1 VRLRAA
7 AVLAGK
13 LDWRRTRGSSLRLV
27 SSLLHDGVVGSTWW
41 RDTVRVSLRSRWV
54 RAAVRAARHRPTA
67 NTTEIPPSTTLSDL
81 LERVR
86 LGQSKRATVNRAE
99 PAPPSKLQIGRRSSQ
114 TKVDRLVSVCLVY
127 ASMGVPR
134 PRERVI
140 WGCNCIKPYQGPG
153 PNTAYAPTTSHPQS
167 RGNAD
172 ARAFRDSTGTGMRP
186 RSTEQV
192 RPSCPHWFPVLDR
205 AGVLP

>member
-1 VRLRAA
+1 MRLRAA

-13 LDWRRTRGSSLRLV
+13 LDWRRTGGSSLRLV

-86 LGQSKRATVNRAE
+86 LGQSKRAILNRAE
-99 PAPPSKLQIGRRSSQ
+99 PAPPSSF
-114 TKVDRLVSVCLVY
+114 RLE
-127 ASMGVPR
+127 GV
-134 PRERVI
+134 EV
-140 WGCNCIKPYQGPG
+140 
-153 PNTAYAPTTSHPQS
+153 
-167 RGNAD
+167 
-172 ARAFRDSTGTGMRP
+172 
-186 RSTEQV
+186 
-192 RPSCPHWFPVLDR
+192 
-205 AGVLP
+205 